1 MRDEGLVD
9 TDEPFEKLLALGM
22 VLKDGV
28 KMSKSA
34 GDAGDPKLLLD
45 AYGADA
51 VRMAMMFAAPPEQ
64 SFEWSEHGVESAN
77 RWLRTK
83 LFKTVDQHLARGTV
97 EALNKNQLND
107 SQKDTR
113 RVLHET
119 IAKAADDYG
128 RRLSFN
134 TVVSSSMSLMNHLLK
149 TDDRTPQ
156 GRAVAQEVLTAVVTI
171 MAPITPHICHE
182 LLLRLTGEKLE
193 EIVWLDV
200 DEDALVKTTVP
211 IIVQVNGKLRG
222 KLEMSVDD
230 SKQDIEAAARKVE
243 NVEKFIEGKTIRK
256 VIVVPAKLINF
267 VVS

>member
-1 MRDEGLVD
+1 
-9 TDEPFEKLLALGM
+9 
-22 VLKDGV
+22 
-28 KMSKSA
+28 
-34 GDAGDPKLLLD
+34 
-45 AYGADA
+45 
-51 VRMAMMFAAPPEQ
+51 
-64 SFEWSEHGVESAN
+64 
-77 RWLRTK
+77 
-83 LFKTVDQHLARGTV
+83 
-97 EALNKNQLND
+97 
-107 SQKDTR
+107 
-113 RVLHET
+113 
-119 IAKAADDYG
+119 
-128 RRLSFN
+128 
-134 TVVSSSMSLMNHLLK
+134 
-149 TDDRTPQ
+149 
-156 GRAVAQEVLTAVVTI
+156 

-256 VIVVPAKLINF
+256 VIVLPAKLINF